1 MDGEQERPEPG
12 DRVMPDD
19 FEIYLIADVLQL
31 VREQTETLQKDVL
44 SPEDASEYRRRAIE
58 IRTLVGELARG
69 GTDLTTWGLSCLE
82 PLSTGC
88 QDRGQARYQ
97 D

>member
-1 MDGEQERPEPG
+1 MDREQERPEPG
-12 DRVMPDD
+12 GRVMPDD

-44 SPEDASEYRRRAIE
+44 SPEDASEYRRRAIQ

-82 PLSTGC
+82 PLNT
-88 QDRGQARYQ
+88 R
-97 D
+97 